1 MTPVEVFTGVA
12 VASPAFASQSSER
25 TGCVHMDFKE
35 FTLSNGQRIRLATV
49 TGAVVASKTS
59 RSVSVTQGDPLV
71 LSKDVALPGSIT
83 TTVRTKQGLW
93 LRDDQGQERFY
104 KLGGFELPA
113 REGHHVSIAFGAS
126 ANSSDGSIFGAM
138 NHTSG
143 DVVCDILSL
152 GATLRAWRF
161 QIGTVRSFLLWTLVP
176 ALVVGLLVLIGS
188 AGSFNQR
195 LGYAVLSAIAC
206 VIAAPILWMGV
217 GFRLGPGARM
227 NELASEINQLGRT
240 ALTHAGSRPA

>member
-1 MTPVEVFTGVA
+1 MEVFTGVA
-12 VASPAFASQSSER
+12 VASPAFESQSSER

-35 FTLSNGQRIRLATV
+35 FTLDNGQRIRLATV
-49 TGAVVASKTS
+49 SGTVAATKTS
-59 RSVSVTQGDPLV
+59 RSVSVTQGEPLV
-71 LSKDVALPGSIT
+71 LSKDVALPGSIS

-93 LRDDQGQERFY
+93 LLDDQGKERFY

-113 REGHHVSIAFGAS
+113 REGHRVSIVFGAP

-143 DVVCDILSL
+143 EVVCDIMAL
-152 GATLRAWRF
+152 GASLRAWRF

-176 ALVVGLLVLIGS
+176 ASVIGLLVLSGS
-188 AGSFNQR
+188 AGSFDQR

-206 VIAAPILWMGV
+206 VIAAPMLWMGV
-217 GFRLGPGARM
+217 GFKLGPGARM
-227 NELASEINQLGRT
+227 NELAAQINQFGRT
-240 ALTHAGSRPA
+240 ELAQAGAQKV